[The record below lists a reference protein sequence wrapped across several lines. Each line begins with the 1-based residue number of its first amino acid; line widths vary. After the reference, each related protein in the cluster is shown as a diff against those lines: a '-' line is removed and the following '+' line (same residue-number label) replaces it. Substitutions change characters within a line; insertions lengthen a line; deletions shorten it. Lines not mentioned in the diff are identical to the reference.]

1 MSAASG
7 MVRSAEHRGAWEE
20 LMAFVEGRRKV
31 KAGEATAS
39 FEEFEGQVRKLFAEA
54 EAEVVGEELA
64 RHDIDVPAVEI
75 GGIEHRRVV
84 RAERSYQT
92 ATGET
97 RVMRTLYSAR
107 DGCEKSACPMELSA
121 GVVGGRWTPLA
132 AKQAAYVVGQLP
144 PQAAE
149 ELFARLGR
157 MRPSKSSLDR
167 LPKGLSERWEE
178 GREGYEGKLREVED
192 VPAEATSVGVSLDGV
207 LTPMRDGKRQEKRLA
222 QAAAGK
228 QQKGP
233 AGYFEA
239 SCATLTL
246 YDKAGEPLRTVRLG
260 RMPEKHKATLKET
273 LTAELA
279 AVRSRRPD
287 LRVVAVADGSR
298 DNWTYLGQIGAEAE
312 VVDFYHAA
320 DHLHAALVSAYG
332 ETSPQGRA
340 QFEKL
345 RHLLRHEEG
354 GVEQVIRALRYLRD
368 QHPRRKKLVEN
379 LGYFRR
385 NRHRMRY
392 AALAR
397 QHLPIGSGM
406 VEAACKTLVTQR
418 LKQSGMR
425 WGEPGGQAI
434 LTLRSLIQSNR
445 FDRAWSLL
453 AETYRAQVA
462 LPDNVVPI
470 RRPTPHDSHAK
481 PSE

>member
-1 MSAASG
+1 MSTASG
-7 MVRSAEHRGAWEE
+7 MVLQAVGRGAWEE
-20 LMAFVEGRRKV
+20 LMAFVEERRKGNQAA
-31 KAGEATAS
+31 KS
-39 FEEFEGQVRKLFAEA
+39 FEEFEGQVRKLFAGA
-54 EAEVVGEELA
+54 EAEVVGEELG
-64 RHDIDVPAVEI
+64 RHDVDVPMVKI
-75 GGIEHRRVV
+75 GGVEHRRVV
-84 RAERSYQT
+84 RAEQSYQT
-92 ATGET
+92 ASGEA
-97 RVMRTLYSAR
+97 RVLRTLYSTR
-107 DGCEKSACPMELSA
+107 DGCEPAACPMELSA

-132 AKQAAYVVGQLP
+132 AKQATYVVGQLP
-144 PQAAE
+144 PQSAE
-149 ELFARLGR
+149 ELFARLGG
-157 MRPSKSSLDR
+157 MTPSKSSLDR
-167 LPKGLSERWEE
+167 LPKELSGRWEE
-178 GREGYEGKLREVED
+178 KREGYEGKLREEEE

-207 LTPMRDGKRQEKRLA
+207 LTPMRNGERRKKREA

-260 RMPEKHKATLKET
+260 RMPEKKKATLKET

-279 AVRSRRPD
+279 AVRTRRPD

-298 DNWTYLGQIGAEAE
+298 DNWTYLSQIGAEAE
-312 VVDFYHAA
+312 VVDFFHAA
-320 DHLHAALVSAYG
+320 EHLHEALVSAYG
-332 ETSPQGRA
+332 ETHPQGRA

-385 NRHRMRY
+385 NRHRMQY
-392 AALAR
+392 AALAS
-397 QHLPIGSGM
+397 QKLPIGSGI

-453 AETYRAQVA
+453 AEIYRAQVA
-462 LPDNVVPI
+462 LPENVVPF
-470 RRPTPHDSHAK
+470 RKPTPHDSYAK